1 MPFSIIFQY
10 QKTNQLAISLWRTQ
24 SSDVKLQL
32 IIPWLLNYGVLV
44 KGQKLPQKWDSPITA
59 KKSMRVYQFVV
70 YHIHRSWRFCQG
82 SPRGCPVTTELPVQQ
97 CSPLTRWLS
106 SPSVSVGA
114 IKAFCFLKR
123 LGDNCDNM
131 MLNGIQVGIYWL
143 SNLFCFERI
152 RTQLLQYR
160 ESAANRGNGART
172 GWWPTR
178 A

>member
-1 MPFSIIFQY
+1 MKAFSMMPFSIIFQY

-32 IIPWLLNYGVLV
+32 IIPWLLNYGVLG

-70 YHIHRSWRFCQG
+70 YHIHRSCRFCQG

-106 SPSVSVGA
+106 SPSVSVRA

-123 LGDNCDNM
+123 LGDNM
-131 MLNGIQVGIYWL
+131 MLNGIQVGIYLL
-143 SNLFCFERI
+143 SNLVLKE
-152 RTQLLQYR
+152 
-160 ESAANRGNGART
+160 
-172 GWWPTR
+172 
-178 A
+178 